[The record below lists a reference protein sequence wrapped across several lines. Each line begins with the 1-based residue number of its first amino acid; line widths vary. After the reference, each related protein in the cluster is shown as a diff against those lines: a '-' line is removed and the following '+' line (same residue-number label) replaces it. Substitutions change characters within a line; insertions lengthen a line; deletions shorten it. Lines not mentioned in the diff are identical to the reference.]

1 MVQIHPPLPIT
12 MIKRDI
18 EAFLT
23 PIIEETGCELW
34 GIEFGSAKGKGRLLR
49 IYIDAIHGVDINDCT
64 KVSREID
71 YYFQHESIFS
81 EFAFFEVSS
90 PGLDRK
96 LFNQKQYKKF
106 VGDVVSL
113 SLFSKVNNLRKLKGT
128 LLEVLDSEISV
139 KTEGETLL
147 LELSNIEVCKLDLDD
162 QIEKKRMNKQ
172 ILDVVASVSIEKGV
186 DKTIIFQALEEAI
199 ASATKK
205 LVDDEANIDVV
216 IDTTTGEY
224 KTYRKWDIVKEIDE
238 SEVFQVLESD
248 LDGYEVDEATASKE
262 IENIDFG
269 RISAQAAKQVI
280 IQKVRE
286 AERSKITKKYENL
299 VGEVISGQVKR
310 INRDFLLLEIEE
322 DLNAQIPRDQII
334 PGEIFK
340 LNDRVRAVIKEIVST
355 PRGPQIILSRTDE
368 RLVVQLFT
376 QEVPE
381 ISEGTIEIKAIARD
395 PGYRSKIAVKTY
407 DGRIDPVGACVG
419 MRGSRVQAVS
429 NEIGNE
435 RIDIFIHSD
444 NPAEFVVNCLA
455 PVKIYSIL
463 VDERTSTLI
472 LEVEEENQAQIIGKN
487 GQNLR
492 LMTHMIG
499 WSFQVLNKEQFK
511 EYQDSSLIE
520 KYDGLAKRLDLSD
533 KEKEGIVSKELD
545 SLEKIVDLDSKILAE
560 IFGNEKRTTELLD
573 KANELLLQDAFNA
586 DFNDPTME
594 EDLVNLNGITNE
606 VLSALSSNNIK
617 KLEDLAEMSVGEL
630 QDISETIS
638 EKEASALIME
648 ARKPWFE

>member
-1 MVQIHPPLPIT
+1 M
-12 MIKRDI
+12 
-18 EAFLT
+18 
-23 PIIEETGCELW
+23 
-34 GIEFGSAKGKGRLLR
+34 
-49 IYIDAIHGVDINDCT
+49 
-64 KVSREID
+64 
-71 YYFQHESIFS
+71 
-81 EFAFFEVSS
+81 
-90 PGLDRK
+90 
-96 LFNQKQYKKF
+96 
-106 VGDVVSL
+106 
-113 SLFSKVNNLRKLKGT
+113 
-128 LLEVLDSEISV
+128 
-139 KTEGETLL
+139 
-147 LELSNIEVCKLDLDD
+147 
-162 QIEKKRMNKQ
+162 
-172 ILDVVASVSIEKGV
+172 EKGV
-186 DKTIIFQALEEAI
+186 DKGIIFEALEEAI

-205 LVDDEANIDVV
+205 LIEDEADISVEINR
-216 IDTTTGEY
+216 DTGGY
-224 KTYRKWDIVKEIDE
+224 KTFRNWTIVAEEDLVDQIFEITEKDI
-238 SEVFQVLESD
+238 SD
-248 LDGYEVDEATASKE
+248 HIVEEGIATKE

-286 AERSKITKKYENL
+286 AERSKITEKYESL
-299 VGEVISGQVKR
+299 VGQVISGQVKR

-340 LNDRVRAVIKEIVST
+340 LNDKIRAVIKEIVTT

-368 RLVVQLFT
+368 RLVVELFT

-463 VDERTSTLI
+463 VDERTSTLV

-511 EYQDSSLIE
+511 EYQDSSLVE
-520 KYDGLAKRLDLSD
+520 KYDQVANRLELSD
-533 KEKEGIVSKELD
+533 KEKEQLIAAEMETLEKVVDASQEN
-545 SLEKIVDLDSKILAE
+545 LEKIFKTA
-560 IFGNEKRTTELLD
+560 KRTTEVTE
-573 KANELLLQDAFNA
+573 KANELLLQDAFNE
-586 DFNDPTME
+586 DFNDPTIE
-594 EDLVNLNGITNE
+594 EGLVNLRGITND
-606 VLSALSSNNIK
+606 VLSALSQNNIK
-617 KLEDLAEMSVGEL
+617 TLEEFAEMSVPEL
-630 QDISETIS
+630 MDISDKIT

-648 ARKPWFE
+648 ARKPWFN

>member
-1 MVQIHPPLPIT
+1 
-12 MIKRDI
+12 
-18 EAFLT
+18 
-23 PIIEETGCELW
+23 
-34 GIEFGSAKGKGRLLR
+34 
-49 IYIDAIHGVDINDCT
+49 
-64 KVSREID
+64 
-71 YYFQHESIFS
+71 
-81 EFAFFEVSS
+81 
-90 PGLDRK
+90 
-96 LFNQKQYKKF
+96 
-106 VGDVVSL
+106 
-113 SLFSKVNNLRKLKGT
+113 
-128 LLEVLDSEISV
+128 
-139 KTEGETLL
+139 
-147 LELSNIEVCKLDLDD
+147 
-162 QIEKKRMNKQ
+162 MNKQ
-172 ILDVVASVSIEKGV
+172 ILDVVASVSMEKGV

-224 KTYRKWDIVKEIDE
+224 KTYRKWEIVKEIDE

-248 LDGYEVDEATASKE
+248 LDGYQVDEATASKE

-463 VDERTSTLI
+463 VDERTPTLI

-520 KYDGLAKRLDLSD
+520 KYDGLAKRLNLSD

-560 IFGNEKRTTELLD
+560 IFGNEKKTTELLD

-630 QDISETIS
+630 QDISDTIS

>member
-172 ILDVVASVSIEKGV
+172 ILDVVASVSMEKGV

-560 IFGNEKRTTELLD
+560 IFANEKRTTELLD

-630 QDISETIS
+630 QDISDTIS

>member
-1 MVQIHPPLPIT
+1 M
-12 MIKRDI
+12 D
-18 EAFLT
+18 
-23 PIIEETGCELW
+23 
-34 GIEFGSAKGKGRLLR
+34 
-49 IYIDAIHGVDINDCT
+49 
-64 KVSREID
+64 
-71 YYFQHESIFS
+71 
-81 EFAFFEVSS
+81 
-90 PGLDRK
+90 
-96 LFNQKQYKKF
+96 
-106 VGDVVSL
+106 
-113 SLFSKVNNLRKLKGT
+113 
-128 LLEVLDSEISV
+128 
-139 KTEGETLL
+139 
-147 LELSNIEVCKLDLDD
+147 
-162 QIEKKRMNKQ
+162 KQ
-172 ILDVVASVSIEKGV
+172 ILEVVASVSMEKGV

-205 LVDDEANIDVV
+205 LVDDEANIEVL
-216 IDTTTGEY
+216 IDRETGEY
-224 KTYRKWDIVKEIDE
+224 RTFRNWDVVNEIDE
-238 SEVFQVLESD
+238 SNVFQMLEGD
-248 LDGYEVDEATASKE
+248 LDGHVVVDGMAKKE

-286 AERSKITKKYENL
+286 AERSKITEKYESL

-322 DLNAQIPRDQII
+322 DLNAQIPRDEII

-340 LNDRVRAVIKEIVST
+340 LNDRVRAVIKEIVTT

-368 RLVVQLFT
+368 RLVVQLFS

-463 VDERTSTLI
+463 VDERTTTLI

-499 WSFQVLNKEQFK
+499 WSFKVLNKEQFK
-511 EYQDSSLIE
+511 EHQDSTLIE
-520 KYDGLAKRLDLSD
+520 KFDGLAARLGLSD
-533 KEKEGIVSKELD
+533 KEKEGVIASEID
-545 SLEKIVDLDSKILAE
+545 SLEKIIDLDTETISG
-560 IFGNEKRTTELLD
+560 IFGEEKRTTEILD

-586 DFNDPTME
+586 DFSDPTME
-594 EDLVNLNGITNE
+594 DSLVNLNGITNDILSS
-606 VLSALSSNNIK
+606 LSANKIK
-617 KLEDLAEMSVGEL
+617 KLDELAEMSVGEL
-630 QDISETIS
+630 MDMSDKITET
-638 EKEASALIME
+638 EASALIME

>member
-1 MVQIHPPLPIT
+1 M
-12 MIKRDI
+12 
-18 EAFLT
+18 
-23 PIIEETGCELW
+23 
-34 GIEFGSAKGKGRLLR
+34 
-49 IYIDAIHGVDINDCT
+49 NN
-64 KVSREID
+64 EI
-71 YYFQHESIFS
+71 
-81 EFAFFEVSS
+81 
-90 PGLDRK
+90 
-96 LFNQKQYKKF
+96 
-106 VGDVVSL
+106 
-113 SLFSKVNNLRKLKGT
+113 
-128 LLEVLDSEISV
+128 LE
-139 KTEGETLL
+139 
-147 LELSNIEVCKLDLDD
+147 
-162 QIEKKRMNKQ
+162 
-172 ILDVVASVSIEKGV
+172 VVASVSMEKGV
-186 DKTIIFQALEEAI
+186 DKEIIFEALEEAI
-199 ASATKK
+199 ASASKK
-205 LVDDEANIDVV
+205 LLDDEALVNVV
-216 IDTTTGEY
+216 IDRKTGEY
-224 KTYRKWDIVKEIDE
+224 NTFRAWEIVEEVLNEVNEITEADIGKQEVIDGLAK
-238 SEVFQVLESD
+238 V
-248 LDGYEVDEATASKE
+248 E

-286 AERSKITKKYENL
+286 AERSKITAKYESL
-299 VGEVISGQVKR
+299 VGQVVSGQVKR

-368 RLVVQLFT
+368 RLVVELFS

-381 ISEGTIEIKAIARD
+381 ISEGTIEIKAISRD

-435 RIDIFIHSD
+435 RIDIFIHSE

-463 VDERTSTLI
+463 VDDRTSTLI

-492 LMTHMIG
+492 LMTQMIG
-499 WSFQVLNKEQFK
+499 WSFQVLNKEQFA
-511 EYQDSSLIE
+511 EYQNSSLIE
-520 KYDGLAKRLDLSD
+520 KFDQVVQRLGLAEA
-533 KEKEGIVSKELD
+533 EKEQMMEFKMD
-545 SLEKIVDLDSKILAE
+545 TLEKVVDADPETLTKI
-560 IFGNEKRTTELLD
+560 FKTQKRASEVTD
-573 KANELLLQDAFNA
+573 KANELLLQDAFND

-594 EDLVNLNGITNE
+594 DALVNLNGITND
-606 VLSALSSNNIK
+606 VLSALSSNDLK
-617 KLEDLAEMSVGEL
+617 KLDDLAEMSVGEL
-630 QDISETIS
+630 MEICEKVT

-648 ARKPWFE
+648 ARKPWFD

>member
-1 MVQIHPPLPIT
+1 M
-12 MIKRDI
+12 
-18 EAFLT
+18 
-23 PIIEETGCELW
+23 
-34 GIEFGSAKGKGRLLR
+34 
-49 IYIDAIHGVDINDCT
+49 
-64 KVSREID
+64 
-71 YYFQHESIFS
+71 
-81 EFAFFEVSS
+81 
-90 PGLDRK
+90 
-96 LFNQKQYKKF
+96 
-106 VGDVVSL
+106 
-113 SLFSKVNNLRKLKGT
+113 
-128 LLEVLDSEISV
+128 
-139 KTEGETLL
+139 
-147 LELSNIEVCKLDLDD
+147 
-162 QIEKKRMNKQ
+162 
-172 ILDVVASVSIEKGV
+172 
-186 DKTIIFQALEEAI
+186 
-199 ASATKK
+199 
-205 LVDDEANIDVV
+205 
-216 IDTTTGEY
+216 
-224 KTYRKWDIVKEIDE
+224 
-238 SEVFQVLESD
+238 
-248 LDGYEVDEATASKE
+248 
-262 IENIDFG
+262 
-269 RISAQAAKQVI
+269 
-280 IQKVRE
+280 
-286 AERSKITKKYENL
+286 
-299 VGEVISGQVKR
+299 
-310 INRDFLLLEIEE
+310 
-322 DLNAQIPRDQII
+322 
-334 PGEIFK
+334 
-340 LNDRVRAVIKEIVST
+340 
-355 PRGPQIILSRTDE
+355 
-368 RLVVQLFT
+368 VQLFT

-520 KYDGLAKRLDLSD
+520 KYDGLAKRLGLSD

-545 SLEKIVDLDSKILAE
+545 SLEKIVDLDAKTLAE
-560 IFGNEKRTTELLD
+560 IFANEKRTTELLD

>member
-1 MVQIHPPLPIT
+1 
-12 MIKRDI
+12 
-18 EAFLT
+18 
-23 PIIEETGCELW
+23 
-34 GIEFGSAKGKGRLLR
+34 
-49 IYIDAIHGVDINDCT
+49 
-64 KVSREID
+64 
-71 YYFQHESIFS
+71 
-81 EFAFFEVSS
+81 
-90 PGLDRK
+90 
-96 LFNQKQYKKF
+96 
-106 VGDVVSL
+106 
-113 SLFSKVNNLRKLKGT
+113 
-128 LLEVLDSEISV
+128 
-139 KTEGETLL
+139 
-147 LELSNIEVCKLDLDD
+147 
-162 QIEKKRMNKQ
+162 MNKQ
-172 ILDVVASVSIEKGV
+172 ILEVVDSVSMEKGV
-186 DKTIIFQALEEAI
+186 NKEIIFEALEEAI
-199 ASATKK
+199 SSATKK
-205 LVDDEANIDVV
+205 IIADEANINVV
-216 IDTTTGEY
+216 IDRSTGEY
-224 KTYRKWDIVKEIDE
+224 STFRNWTIVKDEDFVDQIFEITEDDIE
-238 SEVFQVLESD
+238 DHRLE
-248 LDGYEVDEATASKE
+248 DGIASKQ

-299 VGEVISGQVKR
+299 IGQVITGQVKR

-340 LNDRVRAVIKEIVST
+340 LNDKVRAVIKEIITT

-368 RLVVQLFT
+368 RLVVELFT

-455 PVKIYSIL
+455 PIKIFSIL
-463 VDERTSTLI
+463 VDERTSTLV
-472 LEVEEENQAQIIGKN
+472 LEVEEDNQAQIIGKN

-492 LMTHMIG
+492 LMTQMIG
-499 WSFQVLNKEQFK
+499 WSFQILNKEQFK
-511 EYQDSSLIE
+511 EYQDSSLVE
-520 KYDGLAKRLDLSD
+520 KYEQLANRLELTSQ
-533 KEKEGIVSKELD
+533 EKELIIASEMETLEKVVDAGND
-545 SLEKIVDLDSKILAE
+545 NLEKIFKTT
-560 IFGNEKRTTELLD
+560 KRVSEVIE
-573 KANELLLQDAFNA
+573 KANELLLQDAFND

-594 EDLVNLNGITNE
+594 KDLVDLRGITND
-606 VLSALSSNNIK
+606 VLSALSQNNIK
-617 KLEDLAEMSVGEL
+617 KLEEFAEMSVPEL
-630 QDISETIS
+630 MDISDKIT

-648 ARKPWFE
+648 ARKPWFN

>member
-1 MVQIHPPLPIT
+1 
-12 MIKRDI
+12 
-18 EAFLT
+18 
-23 PIIEETGCELW
+23 
-34 GIEFGSAKGKGRLLR
+34 
-49 IYIDAIHGVDINDCT
+49 
-64 KVSREID
+64 
-71 YYFQHESIFS
+71 
-81 EFAFFEVSS
+81 
-90 PGLDRK
+90 
-96 LFNQKQYKKF
+96 
-106 VGDVVSL
+106 
-113 SLFSKVNNLRKLKGT
+113 
-128 LLEVLDSEISV
+128 
-139 KTEGETLL
+139 
-147 LELSNIEVCKLDLDD
+147 
-162 QIEKKRMNKQ
+162 MNKQ
-172 ILDVVASVSIEKGV
+172 ILEVVDSVSMEKGV
-186 DKTIIFQALEEAI
+186 DKGIIFEALEEAI

-205 LVDDEANIDVV
+205 LIEDEADISVEINR
-216 IDTTTGEY
+216 DTGGY
-224 KTYRKWDIVKEIDE
+224 KTFRNWTIVAEEDLVDQIFEITEKDI
-238 SEVFQVLESD
+238 SD
-248 LDGYEVDEATASKE
+248 HIVEEGIATKE

-286 AERSKITKKYENL
+286 AERSKITEKYESL
-299 VGEVISGQVKR
+299 VGQVISGQVKR

-340 LNDRVRAVIKEIVST
+340 LNDKIRAVIKEIVTT

-368 RLVVQLFT
+368 RLVVELFT

-463 VDERTSTLI
+463 VDERTSTLV

-511 EYQDSSLIE
+511 EYQDSSLVE
-520 KYDGLAKRLDLSD
+520 KYDQVANRLELSD
-533 KEKEGIVSKELD
+533 KEKEQLIAAEMETLEKVVDASQEN
-545 SLEKIVDLDSKILAE
+545 LEKIFKTA
-560 IFGNEKRTTELLD
+560 KRTTEVTE
-573 KANELLLQDAFNA
+573 KANELLLQDAFNE

-594 EDLVNLNGITNE
+594 EDLVNLRGITND
-606 VLSALSSNNIK
+606 VLSALSQNNIK
-617 KLEDLAEMSVGEL
+617 TLEEFAEMSVPEL
-630 QDISETIS
+630 MDISDKIT

-648 ARKPWFE
+648 ARKPWFN

>member
-1 MVQIHPPLPIT
+1 
-12 MIKRDI
+12 
-18 EAFLT
+18 
-23 PIIEETGCELW
+23 
-34 GIEFGSAKGKGRLLR
+34 
-49 IYIDAIHGVDINDCT
+49 
-64 KVSREID
+64 
-71 YYFQHESIFS
+71 
-81 EFAFFEVSS
+81 
-90 PGLDRK
+90 
-96 LFNQKQYKKF
+96 
-106 VGDVVSL
+106 
-113 SLFSKVNNLRKLKGT
+113 
-128 LLEVLDSEISV
+128 
-139 KTEGETLL
+139 
-147 LELSNIEVCKLDLDD
+147 
-162 QIEKKRMNKQ
+162 MNKQ
-172 ILDVVASVSIEKGV
+172 ILEVVASVSMEKGV
-186 DKTIIFQALEEAI
+186 EKDIIFQALEEAI
-199 ASATKK
+199 SSATKK
-205 LVDDEANIDVV
+205 LVDDEAIIDVI
-216 IDTTTGEY
+216 IDRNTGEY
-224 KTYRKWDIVKEIDE
+224 ETFRKWNIVDEIDE
-238 SEVFQVLESD
+238 SDVFQILPSELSD
-248 LDGYEVDEATASKE
+248 HTVEEDLATKK
-262 IENIDFG
+262 IDNIDFG

-286 AERSKITKKYENL
+286 AERSKITAKYESL

-340 LNDRVRAVIKEIVST
+340 LNDRVRAVIKEIVTT

-455 PVKIYSIL
+455 PIKIFSIL

-511 EYQDSSLIE
+511 EYQDSTLVE
-520 KYDGLAKRLDLSD
+520 KYDNLASRLGLSD
-533 KEKEGIVSKELD
+533 KEKELLVSREID
-545 SLEKIVDLDSKILAE
+545 SLEKLVDSSSEKTKE
-560 IFGNEKRTTELLD
+560 IFTTDKRLTEVMD

-594 EDLVNLNGITNE
+594 DDLVSLNGITND
-606 VLSALSSNNIK
+606 VLSALSANNIK
-617 KLEDLAEMSVGEL
+617 KLDELAEMSVGEL
-630 QDISETIS
+630 MDISEKVT

-648 ARKPWFE
+648 ARKPWFN

>member
-1 MVQIHPPLPIT
+1 
-12 MIKRDI
+12 
-18 EAFLT
+18 
-23 PIIEETGCELW
+23 
-34 GIEFGSAKGKGRLLR
+34 
-49 IYIDAIHGVDINDCT
+49 
-64 KVSREID
+64 
-71 YYFQHESIFS
+71 
-81 EFAFFEVSS
+81 
-90 PGLDRK
+90 
-96 LFNQKQYKKF
+96 
-106 VGDVVSL
+106 
-113 SLFSKVNNLRKLKGT
+113 
-128 LLEVLDSEISV
+128 
-139 KTEGETLL
+139 
-147 LELSNIEVCKLDLDD
+147 
-162 QIEKKRMNKQ
+162 MNKQ
-172 ILDVVASVSIEKGV
+172 ILEVVASVSMEKGV
-186 DKTIIFQALEEAI
+186 EKDIIFQALEEAI
-199 ASATKK
+199 SSATKK
-205 LVDDEANIDVV
+205 LVDDEAIIDVI
-216 IDTTTGEY
+216 IDRNTGEY
-224 KTYRKWDIVKEIDE
+224 ETFRKWNIVDEIDE
-238 SEVFQVLESD
+238 SDVFQILSSELSD
-248 LDGYEVDEATASKE
+248 HAVEEGLATKK
-262 IENIDFG
+262 IDNIDFG

-286 AERSKITKKYENL
+286 AERSKITAKYESL

-340 LNDRVRAVIKEIVST
+340 LNDRVRAVIKEIVTT

-455 PVKIYSIL
+455 PIKIFSIL

-511 EYQDSSLIE
+511 EYQDSTLVE
-520 KYDGLAKRLDLSD
+520 KYDNLASRLGLSD
-533 KEKEGIVSKELD
+533 KEKELLVSSEID
-545 SLEKIVDLDSKILAE
+545 SLEKLVDSSAEKTKE
-560 IFGNEKRTTELLD
+560 IFTTDKRLTEVMD

-594 EDLVNLNGITNE
+594 DDLVNLNGITNDI
-606 VLSALSSNNIK
+606 LSALSANNIK
-617 KLEDLAEMSVGEL
+617 KLDELAEMSVGEL
-630 QDISETIS
+630 MDMSEKVT

-648 ARKPWFE
+648 ARKPWFN

>member
-1 MVQIHPPLPIT
+1 M
-12 MIKRDI
+12 
-18 EAFLT
+18 
-23 PIIEETGCELW
+23 
-34 GIEFGSAKGKGRLLR
+34 
-49 IYIDAIHGVDINDCT
+49 
-64 KVSREID
+64 
-71 YYFQHESIFS
+71 
-81 EFAFFEVSS
+81 
-90 PGLDRK
+90 
-96 LFNQKQYKKF
+96 
-106 VGDVVSL
+106 
-113 SLFSKVNNLRKLKGT
+113 
-128 LLEVLDSEISV
+128 
-139 KTEGETLL
+139 
-147 LELSNIEVCKLDLDD
+147 
-162 QIEKKRMNKQ
+162 
-172 ILDVVASVSIEKGV
+172 
-186 DKTIIFQALEEAI
+186 
-199 ASATKK
+199 
-205 LVDDEANIDVV
+205 
-216 IDTTTGEY
+216 
-224 KTYRKWDIVKEIDE
+224 
-238 SEVFQVLESD
+238 
-248 LDGYEVDEATASKE
+248 
-262 IENIDFG
+262 
-269 RISAQAAKQVI
+269 
-280 IQKVRE
+280 
-286 AERSKITKKYENL
+286 
-299 VGEVISGQVKR
+299 
-310 INRDFLLLEIEE
+310 LEIEE

-630 QDISETIS
+630 QDISDTIS

>member
-1 MVQIHPPLPIT
+1 
-12 MIKRDI
+12 
-18 EAFLT
+18 
-23 PIIEETGCELW
+23 
-34 GIEFGSAKGKGRLLR
+34 
-49 IYIDAIHGVDINDCT
+49 
-64 KVSREID
+64 
-71 YYFQHESIFS
+71 
-81 EFAFFEVSS
+81 
-90 PGLDRK
+90 
-96 LFNQKQYKKF
+96 
-106 VGDVVSL
+106 
-113 SLFSKVNNLRKLKGT
+113 
-128 LLEVLDSEISV
+128 
-139 KTEGETLL
+139 
-147 LELSNIEVCKLDLDD
+147 
-162 QIEKKRMNKQ
+162 MNKQ
-172 ILDVVASVSIEKGV
+172 ILEVVDSVSMEKGV
-186 DKTIIFQALEEAI
+186 NKEIIFEALEEAI
-199 ASATKK
+199 SSATKK
-205 LVDDEANIDVV
+205 LVEDEANISVV
-216 IDTTTGEY
+216 IDRATGEY
-224 KTYRKWDIVKEIDE
+224 RTFRNWNVVKDEDFVDQIFEITKKDITDHH
-238 SEVFQVLESD
+238 
-248 LDGYEVDEATASKE
+248 LDNDVATKE

-299 VGEVISGQVKR
+299 IGQVITGQVKR

-340 LNDRVRAVIKEIVST
+340 LNDKVRAVIKEIIST

-368 RLVVQLFT
+368 RLVVELFT

-455 PVKIYSIL
+455 PIKIFSIL
-463 VDERTSTLI
+463 VDERTSTLV
-472 LEVEEENQAQIIGKN
+472 LEVEEDNQAQIIGKN

-492 LMTHMIG
+492 LMTQMIG
-499 WSFQVLNKEQFK
+499 WSFQILNKEQFK
-511 EYQDSSLIE
+511 EYQDSSLVE
-520 KYDGLAKRLDLSD
+520 KYEQVANRLELTSQ
-533 KEKEGIVSKELD
+533 EKEQIIASEMETLEKVVDAGND
-545 SLEKIVDLDSKILAE
+545 NLEKIFKTT
-560 IFGNEKRTTELLD
+560 KRVSEVIE
-573 KANELLLQDAFNA
+573 KANELLLQDAFND

-594 EDLVNLNGITNE
+594 KDLVDLRGITND
-606 VLSALSSNNIK
+606 VLSALSQNNIK
-617 KLEDLAEMSVGEL
+617 KLEEFAEMSVPEL
-630 QDISETIS
+630 MDISDKIT

-648 ARKPWFE
+648 ARKPWFN

>member
-1 MVQIHPPLPIT
+1 MNNQI
-12 MIKRDI
+12 
-18 EAFLT
+18 
-23 PIIEETGCELW
+23 
-34 GIEFGSAKGKGRLLR
+34 
-49 IYIDAIHGVDINDCT
+49 
-64 KVSREID
+64 
-71 YYFQHESIFS
+71 
-81 EFAFFEVSS
+81 
-90 PGLDRK
+90 
-96 LFNQKQYKKF
+96 
-106 VGDVVSL
+106 
-113 SLFSKVNNLRKLKGT
+113 
-128 LLEVLDSEISV
+128 LEVVD
-139 KTEGETLL
+139 
-147 LELSNIEVCKLDLDD
+147 
-162 QIEKKRMNKQ
+162 
-172 ILDVVASVSIEKGV
+172 SVSMEKGV
-186 DKTIIFQALEEAI
+186 DKSIIFEALEEAI

-205 LVDDEANIDVV
+205 LLGESSEIKVNIDK
-216 IDTTTGEY
+216 TTGEY
-224 KTYRKWDIVKEIDE
+224 VTFRYWQLSPSEDEDEGIELLPEDISDYETVDGLARK
-238 SEVFQVLESD
+238 Q
-248 LDGYEVDEATASKE
+248 

-286 AERSKITKKYENL
+286 AERSKITQKYESL
-299 VGEVISGQVKR
+299 VGQVISGQVKR

-340 LNDRVRAVIKEIVST
+340 LNDRVRAVIKEIMTT

-368 RLVVQLFT
+368 RLVKELFT

-381 ISEGTIEIKAIARD
+381 ISEGTIEIKAISRD

-435 RIDIFIHSD
+435 RIDIFVHSD
-444 NPAEFVVNCLA
+444 NPAEFVVNCLS

-492 LMTHMIG
+492 LMTQMIG
-499 WSFQVLNKEQFK
+499 WSFKVFNKDQFK
-511 EYQDSSLIE
+511 EYQEASLEE
-520 KYDGLAKRLDLSD
+520 KFEKIGNRLNLNQDEIDGLKL
-533 KEKEGIVSKELD
+533 KEYD
-545 SLEKIVDLDSKILAE
+545 QLEKIVDAQESDLLE
-560 IFGNEKRTTELLD
+560 IFKTKERSEKVVNQSNEF
-573 KANELLLQDAFNA
+573 LLQDAFNQ

-594 EDLVNLNGITNE
+594 VALVNLNGITNE
-606 VLSALSSNNIK
+606 VLSDLSNNNIK
-617 KLEDLAEMSVGEL
+617 KLEDLAEMSVPEL
-630 QDISETIS
+630 MDLSESITES
-638 EKEASALIME
+638 EASALIME

>member
-1 MVQIHPPLPIT
+1 
-12 MIKRDI
+12 
-18 EAFLT
+18 
-23 PIIEETGCELW
+23 
-34 GIEFGSAKGKGRLLR
+34 
-49 IYIDAIHGVDINDCT
+49 
-64 KVSREID
+64 
-71 YYFQHESIFS
+71 
-81 EFAFFEVSS
+81 
-90 PGLDRK
+90 
-96 LFNQKQYKKF
+96 
-106 VGDVVSL
+106 
-113 SLFSKVNNLRKLKGT
+113 
-128 LLEVLDSEISV
+128 
-139 KTEGETLL
+139 
-147 LELSNIEVCKLDLDD
+147 
-162 QIEKKRMNKQ
+162 MNKQ
-172 ILDVVASVSIEKGV
+172 ILEVVASVSMEKGV
-186 DKTIIFQALEEAI
+186 EKDIIFQALEEAI
-199 ASATKK
+199 SSATKK
-205 LVDDEANIDVV
+205 LVDDEAIIDVI
-216 IDTTTGEY
+216 IDRNTGEY
-224 KTYRKWDIVKEIDE
+224 ETFRKWNIVDEIDE
-238 SEVFQVLESD
+238 SDVFQILSSELSD
-248 LDGYEVDEATASKE
+248 HAVEDDIATKK
-262 IENIDFG
+262 IDNIDFG

-286 AERSKITKKYENL
+286 AERSKITAKYESL

-340 LNDRVRAVIKEIVST
+340 LNDRVRAVIKEIVTT

-455 PVKIYSIL
+455 PIKIFSIL

-511 EYQDSSLIE
+511 EYQDSTLVE
-520 KYDGLAKRLDLSD
+520 KYDNLASRLGLSD
-533 KEKEGIVSKELD
+533 KEKELIVSSEID
-545 SLEKIVDLDSKILAE
+545 SLEKLVDSSAEKTKE
-560 IFGNEKRTTELLD
+560 IFTTDKRLTEVMD

-594 EDLVNLNGITNE
+594 DGLVNLNGITNDI
-606 VLSALSSNNIK
+606 LSALSANNIK
-617 KLEDLAEMSVGEL
+617 KLDELAEMSVGEL
-630 QDISETIS
+630 MDISEKVT

-648 ARKPWFE
+648 ARKPWFN

>member
-1 MVQIHPPLPIT
+1 MNNQI
-12 MIKRDI
+12 
-18 EAFLT
+18 
-23 PIIEETGCELW
+23 
-34 GIEFGSAKGKGRLLR
+34 
-49 IYIDAIHGVDINDCT
+49 
-64 KVSREID
+64 
-71 YYFQHESIFS
+71 
-81 EFAFFEVSS
+81 
-90 PGLDRK
+90 
-96 LFNQKQYKKF
+96 
-106 VGDVVSL
+106 
-113 SLFSKVNNLRKLKGT
+113 
-128 LLEVLDSEISV
+128 LEVVD
-139 KTEGETLL
+139 
-147 LELSNIEVCKLDLDD
+147 
-162 QIEKKRMNKQ
+162 
-172 ILDVVASVSIEKGV
+172 SVSMEKGV
-186 DKTIIFQALEEAI
+186 DKSIIFEALEEAI

-205 LVDDEANIDVV
+205 LLGESSEIKVNIDK
-216 IDTTTGEY
+216 TTGEY
-224 KTYRKWDIVKEIDE
+224 VTFRYWQLSPSEDEDEKIELLPEDISDYETVDGLARK
-238 SEVFQVLESD
+238 Q
-248 LDGYEVDEATASKE
+248 

-286 AERSKITKKYENL
+286 AERSKITQKYESL
-299 VGEVISGQVKR
+299 VGQVISGQVKR

-340 LNDRVRAVIKEIVST
+340 LNDRVRAVIKEIMTT

-368 RLVVQLFT
+368 RLVKELFT

-381 ISEGTIEIKAIARD
+381 ISEGTIEIKAISRD

-435 RIDIFIHSD
+435 RIDIFVHSD
-444 NPAEFVVNCLA
+444 NPAEFVVNCLS

-492 LMTHMIG
+492 LMTQMIG
-499 WSFQVLNKEQFK
+499 WSFKVFNKDQFK
-511 EYQDSSLIE
+511 EYQEASLEE
-520 KYDGLAKRLDLSD
+520 KFEKIGNRLNLNQDETDGLKL
-533 KEKEGIVSKELD
+533 KEYD
-545 SLEKIVDLDSKILAE
+545 QLEKIVDAQESDLLE
-560 IFGNEKRTTELLD
+560 IFKTKERAQDVVNQSNEF
-573 KANELLLQDAFNA
+573 LLQDAFNQ

-594 EDLVNLNGITNE
+594 EALVNLNGITNE
-606 VLSALSSNNIK
+606 VLSDLSNNNIK
-617 KLEDLAEMSVGEL
+617 KLEDLAEMSVPEL
-630 QDISETIS
+630 MDLSDSITES
-638 EKEASALIME
+638 EASALIME